1 MMLIVPWG
9 AFSNALI
16 LQLLLIVIWII
27 ALAALVVTV
36 WSGVQYA
43 VVAAHAMKKQNGDEA

>member
-1 MMLIVPWG
+1 MDVVYIAAGL
-9 AFSNALI
+9 AFFA
-16 LQLLLIVIWII
+16 